1 MTRHALT
8 VSFAVLALLTAVVFF
23 YLSLGLP
30 PAAYQLPRILI
41 VLIVLLSLGMLGE
54 SHLRSKKEK
63 ETAAEGSA
71 EEAFSGSS
79 IRTPAIYALLIAGYV
94 FLLQP
99 IGYFIMTPVF
109 IIASFF
115 FLKSARPVAAAVTA
129 FCFTIFVYL
138 LFVLFLHLPIPMGI
152 LSGIL

>member
-1 MTRHALT
+1 MTRHSLT
-8 VSFAVLALLTAVVFF
+8 VSFAVLALLTSAIFF
-23 YLSLGLP
+23 YFSLGLP

-41 VLIVLLSLGMLGE
+41 AFIVLLSLGLLWE
-54 SHLRSKKEK
+54 SHSRSKKEK
-63 ETAAEGSA
+63 ETASEGPA
-71 EEAFSGSS
+71 EESFNASS
-79 IRTPAIYALLIAGYV
+79 LRTPAIYALLIAGYV

-115 FLKSARPVAAAVTA
+115 FLKSAKPVAAAVTA

>member
-8 VSFAVLALLTAVVFF
+8 VSFAVLALLTAVIFF
-23 YLSLGLP
+23 YFSLRLP

-41 VLIVLLSLGMLGE
+41 ALIVLLSLGMLWE
-54 SHLRSKKEK
+54 SHTLSKKEK
-63 ETAAEGSA
+63 QNSA
-71 EEAFSGSS
+71 EYPAEKS
-79 IRTPAIYALLIAGYV
+79 INEYSLRTPAIYAVLIAGYV

-99 IGYFIMTPVF
+99 VGYFIMTPIF

-115 FLKSARPVAAAVTA
+115 FLKSAKPVAAVVTA
-129 FCFTIFVYL
+129 FAFTIFVYL
-138 LFVLFLHLPIPMGI
+138 LFVLFLHLPVPMGI